1 MITLREQ
8 EVLLLL
14 AQGLTNQQIAS
25 RLGIGVQSVR
35 NICSKMYKKMGVVNS
50 HGAVVR
56 GLIEGLIEMEDLR

>member
-1 MITLREQ
+1 MITERQL
-8 EVLLLL
+8 EVLMLL
-14 AQGLTNQQIAS
+14 AQGLTNHQIAS

-56 GLIEGLIEMEDLR
+56 GLLEGIIEMEDLR